1 MEWTSAKEE
10 MLGVQLKAP
19 DQQLKLRH
27 KVLEEKQEDQF
38 LPPAAQEQFVALRR
52 VSQ

>member
-19 DQQLKLRH
+19 EQQLQH

-38 LPPAAQEQFVALRR
+38 LPLPVQEQFVVLRR
-52 VSQ
+52 ASQ